1 MSQSTCIVKIGF
13 LYPVKLRSANE
24 KGNED
29 FNKKIKQFIA
39 SKADLLFSMEGKRKL
54 QKGVNYGRH
63 PNQEGNLS
71 IIIIE
76 DFYYATSNE

>member
-1 MSQSTCIVKIGF
+1 MILLCQVSQSTCMANIDF
-13 LYPVKLRSANE
+13 RYPVKLRSTDK

-54 QKGVNYGRH
+54 QKGVDYGRH
-63 PNQEGNLS
+63 PNQEGN
-71 IIIIE
+71 
-76 DFYYATSNE
+76 YQ

>member
-1 MSQSTCIVKIGF
+1 MILLCQMSQSTCMVNVGL
-13 LYPVKLRSANE
+13 LYPLKLRSANK

-76 DFYYATSNE
+76 GFY